1 VEGFALFERKLEGA
15 QVKGQCEF
23 GVKAVEAHAAEPATV
38 GDSEIGVDAE
48 GAGIAFEKDELAQVH
63 ALVLADTEDSVAPL
77 LFPAEAAGTWD
88 FASDQEP
95 KDPGAGTQ
103 SLEAEASVAAD
114 LDAAKAAGDRGLV
127 TATLSS
133 AGAQAGLIG
142 VEEQQ
147 SGTALL
153 VVLRPARDLAAG
165 AGRAELDCDVLGL
178 FADFDALAF
187 AARGVGIGARADD
200 HRARDPDAEFETAV
214 GVRRAVG
221 ADEAVV
227 ACAAGEGSGKGE
239 VCGGVAHFANPAGG
253 VGEDAGAFE
262 RFALAEHGA
271 ADGVALA
278 FGLGLRARS
287 WGGVLMSLTM
297 TGSGQGCSAGSSTR
311 ALPWRGFSMRRVVAK
326 PALSSR
332 LALPWRSLWSS

>member
-114 LDAAKAAGDRGLV
+114 LDAAKAAGDR
-127 TATLSS
+127 
-133 AGAQAGLIG
+133 
-142 VEEQQ
+142 
-147 SGTALL
+147 
-153 VVLRPARDLAAG
+153 D
-165 AGRAELDCDVLGL
+165 
-178 FADFDALAF
+178 
-187 AARGVGIGARADD
+187 
-200 HRARDPDAEFETAV
+200 
-214 GVRRAVG
+214 
-221 ADEAVV
+221 
-227 ACAAGEGSGKGE
+227 
-239 VCGGVAHFANPAGG
+239 
-253 VGEDAGAFE
+253 
-262 RFALAEHGA
+262 
-271 ADGVALA
+271 
-278 FGLGLRARS
+278 
-287 WGGVLMSLTM
+287 W
-297 TGSGQGCSAGSSTR
+297 
-311 ALPWRGFSMRRVVAK
+311 
-326 PALSSR
+326 
-332 LALPWRSLWSS
+332 